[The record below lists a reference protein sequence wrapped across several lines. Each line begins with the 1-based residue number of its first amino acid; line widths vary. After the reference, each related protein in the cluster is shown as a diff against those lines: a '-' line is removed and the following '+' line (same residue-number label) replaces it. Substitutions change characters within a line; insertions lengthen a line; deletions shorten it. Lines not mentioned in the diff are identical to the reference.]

1 MTSFPET
8 DQSAGAAPSRKVVIT
23 GAWSYS
29 GRHIARRLLA
39 DGFRVASLTN
49 RPIPSPDPFQGAVQ
63 RIPFNFTPNALT
75 SALEGTDIL
84 ACAYWTRHNRPP
96 VGHKGPWL
104 SHAEAAERSGML
116 IQSALA
122 AGVARLVWTSIA
134 NPGLDPDLTYYV
146 GKAQAESFVKQSGIP
161 YAILR
166 PACFFGPGGLLIE
179 NIAWAVRRLPVFPI
193 PSGAPYHVR
202 PIHVDDYAQLV
213 ANACRAIETF
223 TQDATGPDRL
233 EFQDLIRRI
242 ARIIGSRTR
251 IIRLPLAACHFLY
264 GAASHLMRETILT
277 LDELKGL
284 SRNRLDSQASPS
296 GSVRLTDWIEENA
309 ETIGRRFLREPR
321 RRP

>member
-1 MTSFPET
+1 MTSVPET
-8 DQSAGAAPSRKVVIT
+8 DQATSAAPSRKVVIT

-39 DGFRVASLTN
+39 AGFRVASLTN
-49 RPIPSPDPFQGAVQ
+49 RPISSPDPFQGAVQ
-63 RIPFNFTPNALT
+63 RIPFNFTPDALT
-75 SALEGTDIL
+75 SALEGTDVL

-104 SHAEAAERSGML
+104 SHAEAAERSAML

-122 AGVARLVWTSIA
+122 AGVSRLVWTSIA
-134 NPGLDPDLTYYV
+134 NPGLDPDLTYYA
-146 GKAQAESFVKQSGIP
+146 GKAQVENCVKNSGLP

-179 NIAWAVRRLPVFPI
+179 NIAWAVRHLPAFPI

-202 PIHVDDYAQLV
+202 PIHVDDYAELTV
-213 ANACRAIETF
+213 KAIRGTESF

-233 EFQDLIRRI
+233 EFQDLINRI
-242 ARIIGSRTR
+242 ARTIGVRTR

-264 GAASHLMRETILT
+264 GAASLLMRETILT

-284 SRNRLDSQASPS
+284 SRNRLDSQAPPS
-296 GSVRLTDWIEENA
+296 GSVRLTDWIEANA
-309 ETIGRRFLREPR
+309 ETIGKRFLREPR